1 MTVTCNG
8 QPVQVEDLLP
18 ALVNYGHFTSL
29 QVRGHAVQGLDLHLA
44 RLSQATR
51 ELFGSEL
58 DAAQVQ
64 AWMAQAC
71 SRPAGRCLAAGDGV
85 LAPLSRNPLAAV
97 PVDVLV
103 AVASAPVALTAP
115 KRVRSVVWQRELPQ
129 IKHVGTFGLFAE
141 RRAAMAE
148 GFDDVLFVTADGE

>member
-8 QPVQVEDLLP
+8 QPAQVEDLLP

-58 DAAQVQ
+58 DTVQVR
-64 AWMAQAC
+64 AWM
-71 SRPAGRCLAAGDGV
+71 SHSS
-85 LAPLSRNPLAAV
+85 PLSSSITRT
-97 PVDVLV
+97 PVTC
-103 AVASAPVALTAP
+103 SPTC
-115 KRVRSVVWQRELPQ
+115 W
-129 IKHVGTFGLFAE
+129 
-141 RRAAMAE
+141 
-148 GFDDVLFVTADGE
+148 